1 MCWEVLNDEWVSHPT
16 WASEDAVP
24 SAAHKRNAY
33 EEALHK
39 TEEERH
45 EYDYHI
51 EANIRTIALLEPLN
65 ARIKEM
71 DELEKAQWKLKPGLG
86 GQSKS
91 IYQRIL
97 KKIYGREQGL
107 EVIAAL
113 HEAPAMAIPVVLN
126 RLKQKDEEWK
136 KAQREW
142 NKVWREVDAKNFY
155 KSLDHQGVVFKAN
168 DKKALAAKT
177 LIAEVEA
184 LRQEQNQKQ
193 AAAGEATQLAGFER
207 GQYKFSIEDV
217 DCLQDAL
224 KLSFSYLDRMT
235 LAAADRDRVESFIR
249 AFVPMF
255 FQFEASEYDATFG
268 ELASGASEEDGSEM
282 GDNLSDAGSLPDEDD
297 GRSSTTGRK
306 TRGKND
312 LRTKLLRQVIEAGEK
327 LGKRAESA
335 ALTPSESDN
344 IALNGSSDVA
354 MADTA
359 TVQDGVASA
368 EDPVTEDEEVAASR
382 VALQEGEKTWV
393 LMDTA
398 AGEPAVEQRKKTPR
412 RHVFFGNNHYF
423 CFFRML
429 QVSLNRIAWTA
440 LARLTSLPLHVDIVL
455 ALENVQRYCLQSL

>member
-113 HEAPAMAIPVVLN
+113 HEQPAMAIPVVLA

-177 LIAEVEA
+177 LIAEIEA
-184 LRQEQNQKQ
+184 LRKEQTQRQ
-193 AAAGEATQLAGFER
+193 AVSGESATLAGFER
-207 GQYKFSIEDV
+207 GQYKFSIEDI

-235 LAAADRDRVESFIR
+235 LAAADRDRVETFMR
-249 AFVPMF
+249 TFVPLF
-255 FQFEASEYDATFG
+255 FQFDASEYDATFG
-268 ELASGASEEDGSEM
+268 ESTNGSTEDDGSEL
-282 GDNLSDAGSLPDEDD
+282 GDGASDAGSLAEDDD
-297 GRSSTTGRK
+297 GRSSTVGK
-306 TRGKND
+306 KNRGKGD
-312 LRTKLLRQVIEAGEK
+312 LRTKLLRQVVEAGEK
-327 LGKRAESA
+327 RGKRSESVTPA
-335 ALTPSESDN
+335 VPEATLTPT
-344 IALNGSSDVA
+344 NGS
-354 MADTA
+354 ADIVMTDA
-359 TVQDGVASA
+359 ASIA
-368 EDPVTEDEEVAASR
+368 DAASVNDDKMNEDEDVAASR
-382 VALQEGEKTWV
+382 AAIQEGERTWV
-393 LMDTA
+393 AVDA
-398 AGEPAVEQRKKTPR
+398 ANAASQATEQAKPVPR
-412 RHVFFGNNHYF
+412 RWTFFGNNNYF

-429 QVSLNRIAWTA
+429 QVS
-440 LARLTSLPLHVDIVL
+440 PFFP
-455 ALENVQRYCLQSL
+455 C

>member
-113 HEAPAMAIPVVLN
+113 HEQPAMAIPVVLA

-184 LRQEQNQKQ
+184 LRQEQSQKQ

-207 GQYKFSIEDV
+207 GQYKFSIEDI

-249 AFVPMF
+249 AFIPTF
-255 FQFEASEYDATFG
+255 FQFDPQEYDATFG
-268 ELASGASEEDGSEM
+268 ELANGTSEEDGSEL
-282 GDNLSDAGSLPDEDD
+282 GDGMSDAGSLADD
-297 GRSSTTGRK
+297 DDRSSTAGGRK
-306 TRGKND
+306 GRGKGD
-312 LRTKLLRQVIEAGEK
+312 LRTKLLRQVVEAGEK
-327 LGKRAESA
+327 RGKRAGSA
-335 ALTPSESDN
+335 TPAPPETSVEGDN
-344 IALNGSSDVA
+344 VNGDVV
-354 MADTA
+354 MADGDA
-359 TVQDGVASA
+359 SVDAAVVAEESV
-368 EDPVTEDEEVAASR
+368 PEDEDVAASR
-382 VALQEGEKTWV
+382 AALQEGEKTWV
-393 LMDTA
+393 NVEA
-398 AGEPAVEQRKKTPR
+398 AASEAETEPTKKTPR

-429 QVSLNRIAWTA
+429 QVGSQSCLSD
-440 LARLTSLPLHVDIVL
+440 ARKVIRH
-455 ALENVQRYCLQSL
+455 